1 MNKLCLLI
9 IFQLII
15 STGYPQKKVLIK
27 GVTGSSIIA
36 NITPE
41 EALNKAINSAKI
53 EALRKAGI
61 SEIVHSTEVLT
72 TTEIN
77 EQFEQIFSSLS
88 AIEVKGEVLDYDVVD
103 KEQIIDE
110 FGNFVWK
117 VTLDAE
123 VIKYKSSRDEEFR
136 FKTEG
141 IKSVYQEGSM
151 LEFSFYPY
159 KEGYLHIFLFE
170 GTEDASVL
178 FPNNYEKNNFLKP
191 EEEHDF
197 PLNKIIEYELY
208 CNNGTELHHLAF
220 VLTKKDIPFN
230 VEPGYKSVIKWIFSI
245 EPNERY
251 LIHKSFT
258 IIK

>member
-9 IFQLII
+9 IFHLIF
-15 STGYPQKKVLIK
+15 SAGYSQKKVLIK

-41 EALNKAINSAKI
+41 EALRKAINSAKI

-61 SEIVHSTEVLT
+61 SEIIHSTDFLSS
-72 TTEIN
+72 TEIN
-77 EQFEQIFSSLS
+77 EKFDQIFNSIS
-88 AIEVKGEVLDYDVVD
+88 AVEIQGEVIDYKIVN
-103 KEQIIDE
+103 KNNYTDE
-110 FGNFVWK
+110 SGNLICE
-117 VTLDAE
+117 VTLNTE
-123 VIKYKSSRDEEFR
+123 VIKYKSGRDEEFR

-159 KEGYLHIFLFE
+159 REGYLHIFLFK
-170 GTEDASVL
+170 GTADATVL
-178 FPNNYEKNNFLKP
+178 FPNNYEKDSFFKT
-191 EEEHDF
+191 EEEYDF
-197 PLNKIIEYELY
+197 PLNKMIEYELY
-208 CNNGTELHHLAF
+208 CNNGLELNHLAF
-220 VLTKKDIPFN
+220 VFTKKNIPFN